1 MIPLRRCRW
10 VLFGVLLLVPS
21 PVGAVRLGLWVE
33 AEGPNRILEARSHL
47 EAMLQAAAE
56 MGVQDLFLQVYR
68 GNRAWYASSFA
79 DEAPF
84 RTTLTRGGYDP
95 LAFVLAR
102 AHAKGIKVHAWM
114 NLFNLGR
121 NLEAPILKRVGQG
134 AVLTDS
140 RGRSLL
146 QYPNLQPGDGFTLDT
161 PGLWLD
167 PANPEV
173 QTFLTRLILELLD
186 RYPTLDGLHFDYIRY
201 PYTVPMIPGSRH
213 RNGGLDFGYGE
224 ETIGRFK
231 AETGLDAWR
240 AKEDL
245 AVAEAWD
252 GWRREQLTGFVKK
265 LRTLVKQRHPRIV
278 LSAALLPWMDRA
290 YLTAFQ
296 DWRRWMEEGLLD
308 MAIIMNYTRDGRLAR
323 YISRQSVAFRGKGKI
338 SIGLGAYLFDEPQ
351 GLLQQIEE
359 AKREGADGIV
369 LFSYENLLRKN
380 GFFRALRQA
389 LP

>member
-1 MIPLRRCRW
+1 MIPLHRCRW
-10 VLFGVLLLVPS
+10 ILLGILLLVPS

-33 AEGPNRILEARSHL
+33 AEGSNRVLEARALL
-47 EAMLQAAAE
+47 EAMLRAAVE

-84 RTTLTRGGYDP
+84 RTTLAREGYDP

-102 AHAKGIKVHAWM
+102 AHAKGIRVHAWM

-121 NLEAPILKRVGQG
+121 NREAPILRWAGQG

-146 QYPNLQPGDGFTLDT
+146 QYPDLQPGDGFTLDT

-173 QTFLTRLILELLD
+173 QTFLARLILELLD
-186 RYPTLDGLHFDYIRY
+186 RYPTLDGLHFDHIRY

-240 AKEDL
+240 AKEDP

-265 LRTLVKQRHPRIV
+265 LRILVKQRHPKII

-308 MAIIMNYTRDGRLAR
+308 MGIIMNYTRDGRLAR

-338 SIGLGAYLFDEPQ
+338 AIGLGAYLFDEPQ
-351 GLLQQIEE
+351 ALLQQMEE
-359 AKREGADGIV
+359 ARREGADGIV

-380 GFFRALRQA
+380 SLFRALRQA

>member
-1 MIPLRRCRW
+1 MMRVRRCWW
-10 VLFGVLLLVPS
+10 VLLGALLLVPS
-21 PVGAVRLGLWVE
+21 QAGAVRLGLWVE
-33 AEGPNRILEARSHL
+33 AEGPNRILEARSRL
-47 EAMLQAAAE
+47 EAMLQAAEE

-79 DEAPF
+79 DETPF
-84 RTTLTRGGYDP
+84 RTTLGREGYDP
-95 LAFVLAR
+95 LAFILAR
-102 AHAKGIKVHAWM
+102 AHAKGIRVHAWM

-121 NLEAPILKRVGQG
+121 NAEAPILKQVGRS

-146 QYPNLQPGDGFTLDT
+146 QYPNRQPGDGFALDT

-167 PANPEV
+167 PANLQV
-173 QTFLTRLILELLD
+173 QTFLTQLTLELLD

-213 RNGGLDFGYGE
+213 QNGGLDFGYGE

-231 AETGLDAWR
+231 AETGLDPWR

-252 GWRREQLTGFVKK
+252 GWRRGQLTGFLRRLRAKVKT
-265 LRTLVKQRHPRIV
+265 RYPRMV

-296 DWRRWMEEGLLD
+296 DWRGWMEEGLLD
-308 MAIIMNYTRDGRLAR
+308 VGIIMNYTRDGRLAR
-323 YISRQSVAFRGKGKI
+323 YVSRQSVAFRGKGKI
-338 SIGLGAYLFDEPQ
+338 YIGLGAYLFDGPEA
-351 GLLQQIEE
+351 LLQQIEE
-359 AKREGADGIV
+359 AKQEGANGIV
-369 LFSYENLLRKN
+369 LFSYENLMTKN
-380 GFFRALRQA
+380 GFFRAVRQA
-389 LP
+389 AP